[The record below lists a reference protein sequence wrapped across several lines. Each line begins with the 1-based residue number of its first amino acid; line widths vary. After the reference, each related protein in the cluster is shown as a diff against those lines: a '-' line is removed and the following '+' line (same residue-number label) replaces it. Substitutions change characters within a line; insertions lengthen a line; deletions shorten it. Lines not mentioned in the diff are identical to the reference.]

1 MDPLSAFLDGAPREL
16 TSVLLGND
24 RRIRRTGNELVAEA
38 EIEALRSALS
48 NLAAPIDNYR
58 VMVRTLEKDLADA
71 KREMEKTHSELSALR
86 SSQQDIIERWR
97 QEVAETRAENTQ
109 LGESLVKA
117 NKTLADIQKILS
129 TKNQPAKKLKKIASL
144 LE

>member
-86 SSQQDIIERWR
+86 SSQQDIIEGWR
-97 QEVAETRAENTQ
+97 QEVAETRTRNSNLVEQTAALHELLLSIKEVLGADGQPTKKIKEITQ
-109 LGESLVKA
+109 L
-117 NKTLADIQKILS
+117 
-129 TKNQPAKKLKKIASL
+129 